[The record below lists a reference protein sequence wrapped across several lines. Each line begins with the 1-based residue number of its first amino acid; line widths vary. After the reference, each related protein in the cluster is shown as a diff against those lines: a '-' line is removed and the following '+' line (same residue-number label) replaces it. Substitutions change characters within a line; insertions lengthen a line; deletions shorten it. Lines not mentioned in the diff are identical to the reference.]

1 MANYYVLA
9 RRLVALVER
18 VFLKLW
24 YVGLNLVC
32 IHSIFYF
39 FFWIFESFVTDPSIQ
54 GLLLGSVNETHFY
67 MRERVRLR
75 F

>member
-67 MRERVRLR
+67 TRERVRLR